1 MKLVK
6 QQILFILITTT
17 LLSCHSAN
25 HHEQPVKISIP
36 LEGTWRLISGTTIIK
51 NDTTV
56 TDYTRDQKMI
66 KIINATHFA
75 FLKHDLTHGKDSAIY
90 ESGAGKYTLEG
101 NQYTEHLDFCNAREW
116 EGHTFNF
123 TVSIN
128 KDTLLQTGIEKL
140 ENLGVDR
147 FIIEKYTRV
156 R

>member
-1 MKLVK
+1 MKQRLA
-6 QQILFILITTT
+6 FIVIAAV
-17 LLSCHSAN
+17 LLSCHSSN
-25 HHEQPVKISIP
+25 QQQPLKTSIP
-36 LEGTWRLISGTTIIK
+36 LEGTWELISGTTIVK
-51 NDTTV
+51 TDTTV
-56 TDYTRDQKMI
+56 TDYTKNQKMI

-75 FLKHDLTHGKDSAIY
+75 FLKHDLKNGKDSAIY
-90 ESGAGKYTLEG
+90 ESGAGRYTLVD

-147 FIIEKYTRV
+147 LIIEKYIRV
-156 R
+156 K

>member
-1 MKLVK
+1 MKQRLA
-6 QQILFILITTT
+6 FILIASI
-17 LLSCHSAN
+17 LLSCHSSN
-25 HHEQPVKISIP
+25 QQKQPAKTSIP
-36 LEGTWRLISGTTIIK
+36 LEGTWQLISGTTIIK

-116 EGHTFNF
+116 EGHNFQF
-123 TVSIN
+123 TVTISN
-128 KDTLLQTGIEKL
+128 DTLLQTGIEKL
-140 ENLGVDR
+140 ENLGVNR
-147 FIIEKYTRV
+147 LIIEKYARV
-156 R
+156 K